1 MTAPFDVWLSIAIW
15 GGTLISFPFLVFAV
29 LRFVFPALTKREKFT
44 ILSGLGAST
53 ALFVAGS
60 VLAYRE
66 TLPLVVAVFRQ
77 IGDWM
82 HIDQSMITIDTY
94 IPVVLKLI
102 AAFGL
107 VFQIPLILFVLG
119 LFGFVTSKGLRDR
132 RRIAII
138 ISFVLSM
145 VLTPPDPMSQ
155 MRTAV
160 YKLSGDDTLVLVSAT
175 ALLSD
180 TDLSSAAAEV
190 SAIEDG
196 TGRLSSAS
204 YFYARV
210 TQGSSTYVA
219 FMPSM
224 QTESTKQQLVL
235 SLPGHVTH
243 PSAGSAR
250 PGGTARRRTRHASC
264 LDPSRR

>member
-1 MTAPFDVWLSIAIW
+1 VAIKLLENPDERNDPPRPLLEHLIALRDMLVFAAIWWATGVVVAGCFAPQILDFLKDPARKYEDMLQVVGMTAPFDVWLSIAIW

-66 TLPLVVAVFRQ
+66 TLPLVVAVFRE

-119 LFGFVTSKGLRDR
+119 LFGFVTSKGLRDK

-155 MRTAV
+155 IIMAV
-160 YKLSGDDTLVLVSAT
+160 PLCLLYEIAIWAVWLKERAT
-175 ALLSD
+175 R
-180 TDLSSAAAEV
+180 E
-190 SAIEDG
+190 
-196 TGRLSSAS
+196 GR
-204 YFYARV
+204 
-210 TQGSSTYVA
+210 G
-219 FMPSM
+219 
-224 QTESTKQQLVL
+224 
-235 SLPGHVTH
+235 
-243 PSAGSAR
+243 
-250 PGGTARRRTRHASC
+250 
-264 LDPSRR
+264 